1 MKRMTMTELAR
12 KAPQAIAQA
21 EEGIIEVAR
30 AATGAIA
37 DGGER
42 KVEPVAYIMSAAD
55 MRDLVVRLRSAL
67 DFARNGYHSAEY
79 DQVEKALKLLEV
91 K

>member
-30 AATGAIA
+30 AATGAVA

-42 KVEPVAYIMSAAD
+42 KVDPVAYIMSAAD
-55 MRDLVVRLRSAL
+55 MHDLVTRLRSAR
-67 DFARNGYHSAEY
+67 DFSENGFPFSALG
-79 DQVEKALKLLEV
+79 QIEKALKLLEA